1 MRTTQPGRSLLSA
14 ILFTGLLAGL
24 MDGLAAIIQYTING
38 GKNPANIFKYI
49 ATAVFGKDAFTKGN
63 SMVVWG
69 VVFHLGIAMLFTA
82 FFFLIYPKIKGFAS
96 NKILTAIVFGLFA
109 WAVMNLLVVPLSK
122 IHQAPFVLKK
132 AAIAASI
139 LIVCIGFP
147 VSFMANKYYLY
158 RK

>member
-1 MRTTQPGRSLLSA
+1 MTTTKTTSSLLSV

-24 MDGLAAIIQYTING
+24 MDGLAAIIQYTLNG

-49 ATAVFGKDAFTKGN
+49 ASGVFGKEAFTKGT

-69 VVFHLGIAMLFTA
+69 VFFHLLIAMLFTA
-82 FFFLIYPKIKGFAS
+82 FFFLIYPKIKWLGE
-96 NKILTAIVFGLFA
+96 NKILAAILYGLFV
-109 WAVMNLLVVPLSK
+109 WVVMNQLVVPMSQIK
-122 IHQAPFVLKK
+122 QPPFDLKN
-132 AAIAASI
+132 AAIAAGI